1 MPSWKRTYWAVWVAN
16 LTTAIGMMSFL
27 PFFPTYLRELG
38 LEDER
43 AVAAWTGLIFGAA
56 PLSAA
61 FMSPLWGALGDR
73 LGRKLMV
80 VRALVAITVF
90 VGCMGL
96 VRSPW
101 ELLLLRVLQ
110 GVFSGFVPPS
120 ITLVSVAAPPDRQGS
135 IAGSLQVSLGVGAVI
150 GPLLG
155 AFVTTRYG
163 SRTTFLVV
171 STLSAASLLLV
182 LLAAREEGERRKDG
196 GGRLSVGGLLAASVR
211 DLAILWRNARLRA
224 AVVLLFW
231 VQFGIGATN
240 PLMEL
245 YVADLWRGDPERVP
259 VLTASVVTLL
269 ALTTIVAMPLWGR
282 YGDRKGHALALRR
295 AAWWSSAGLLAHA
308 LVPLYFLLWPAR
320 VLLGGAAAGAGPATF
335 GVAADE
341 TPVERRGGA
350 VGAVFSAR
358 ALAVSLSAMSGGFL
372 AGLIG
377 IRGLFAA
384 AAVALVLV
392 VALPRRAP
400 EGAAEPAPSCE

>member
-259 VLTASVVTLL
+259 VPVSYTHLTLPTIYSV
-269 ALTTIVAMPLWGR
+269 
-282 YGDRKGHALALRR
+282 
-295 AAWWSSAGLLAHA
+295 
-308 LVPLYFLLWPAR
+308 
-320 VLLGGAAAGAGPATF
+320 
-335 GVAADE
+335 
-341 TPVERRGGA
+341 
-350 VGAVFSAR
+350 
-358 ALAVSLSAMSGGFL
+358 
-372 AGLIG
+372 
-377 IRGLFAA
+377 
-384 AAVALVLV
+384 
-392 VALPRRAP
+392 
-400 EGAAEPAPSCE
+400 